1 MSLEWPLVKPKQA
14 LQLVVLERQK
24 LLLHSIAPAP
34 PLSSLRFQQ
43 LVAVREQPPEPTHF
57 SIFLL

>member
-1 MSLEWPLVKPKQA
+1 MSLEWLLAKPIQA
-14 LQLVVLERQK
+14 LQLVILERQR
-24 LLLHSIAPAP
+24 LLVHSIATAP